1 MSIMNSSELLSRPL
15 SVRLNTRQYSRLGH
29 EEVVKAIDK
38 VIDLLLV
45 KAIQITESTCFITL
59 KTQDAKESLIVNG
72 IDIRNIY
79 NNVFDVD
86 KIVTNV
92 TIKDAPYEFDDLF
105 LIEYLRQYGEVVE
118 HSMKRGKVKGTDIE
132 TGTRYVQLVNS
143 RIIPTVTT
151 FGRFKIR
158 LFSDNKTM

>member
-1 MSIMNSSELLSRPL
+1 MN
-15 SVRLNTRQYSRLGH
+15 NW
-29 EEVVKAIDK
+29 A
-38 VIDLLLV
+38 
-45 KAIQITESTCFITL
+45 
-59 KTQDAKESLIVNG
+59 QDAKESLIVNG

-86 KIVTNV
+86 KNVTNV
-92 TIKDAPYEFDDLF
+92 TIKDAPYELDDLF

-118 HSMKRGKVKGTDIE
+118 HSMKRGKVKGTDTE

-143 RIIPTVTT
+143 RIIPIVTT
-151 FGRFKIR
+151 FGRVKIR